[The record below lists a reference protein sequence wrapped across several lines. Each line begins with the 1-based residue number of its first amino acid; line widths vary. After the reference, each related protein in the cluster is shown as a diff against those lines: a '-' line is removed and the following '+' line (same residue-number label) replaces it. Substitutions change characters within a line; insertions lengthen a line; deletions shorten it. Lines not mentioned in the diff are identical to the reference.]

1 MTDITELTAKLK
13 AAEELQL
20 NAREVSNQLRHLADN
35 EIDSDSFAVVTE
47 NYNGREVEF
56 ERPITDLA
64 IDAAC
69 VVDALTEALEAA
81 EELNKH
87 LDLAVRKAEGVSE
100 RFRLQAERTELEAR
114 TLTVKLPQRAAAGKY
129 VDEEFNNSDL
139 AAIYNACR
147 LECEVKFKNACAAA
161 GIKLQIE
168 GE

>member
-1 MTDITELTAKLK
+1 MIDINELIARMK
-13 AAEELQL
+13 AAAQEEIMF
-20 NAREVSNQLRHLADN
+20 REACDT
-35 EIDSDSFAVVTE
+35 SDLWQEEASPE
-47 NYNGREVEF
+47 NV
-56 ERPITDLA
+56 L
-64 IDAAC
+64 
-69 VVDALTEALEAA
+69 ALTEALEKR
-81 EELNKH
+81 EELRAAANKVVVQQDIEIY
-87 LDLAVRKAEGVSE
+87 DLRQRIA
-100 RFRLQAERTELEAR
+100 ELEAR